1 MPMSEKPPMRTPCS
15 ACPLRERPAF
25 KPLEDDEL
33 AYMDEFKSGELHI
46 DRSTTIVSEGTRSPH
61 LFTILEGAAVR
72 YKTTEDGRRQVIGF
86 GLPGDFIG
94 LQSAVMEEMQ
104 HTVEAATRMR
114 LCVFGRA
121 DFFRLFGEMPARGF
135 DVAWLAARE
144 EYFLGDHLLT
154 VGRRSA
160 IERVAFGIYTLHR
173 RARAVGMA
181 TARRMDMPFT
191 QQDLADALG
200 LSLVHTNK
208 TLKRLRERGIL
219 AWTSGVLEI
228 NDVEKLEEMA
238 GAGEGPDPVR
248 PLM

>member
-1 MPMSEKPPMRTPCS
+1 MQMSEVAPMRIACR
-15 ACPLRERPAF
+15 ACPLRDRKVF
-25 KPLEDDEL
+25 KPMDADEL
-33 AYMDEFKSGELHI
+33 AFMELFKSGELHI
-46 DRSTTIVSEGTRSPH
+46 DRAATIVSEGARSPH

-86 GLPGDFIG
+86 GLPGDFVG
-94 LQSAVMEEMQ
+94 LQSAMMGEMQ

-121 DFFRLFGEMPARGF
+121 DFFRLFEAQPERAF

-160 IERVAFGIYTLHR
+160 IERVAFGLHTLHK
-173 RARAVGMA
+173 RALSVGMA
-181 TARRMDMPFT
+181 TPDAMAMPFT

-208 TLKRLRERGIL
+208 TLRRLRERGVV
-219 AWTSGVLEI
+219 AWAMGVLEI
-228 NDVEKLEEMA
+228 RDAESLAALAGVEETR
-238 GAGEGPDPVR
+238 DPVR

>member
-1 MPMSEKPPMRTPCS
+1 MPMSEKAPMRTPCRK
-15 ACPLRERPAF
+15 CPLRAREAF
-25 KPLEDDEL
+25 KPLDDDEL
-33 AYMDEFKSGELHI
+33 AFMESFKSGELHI
-46 DRSTTIVSEGTRSPH
+46 DRGTTIVSEGTRTPH
-61 LFTILEGAAVR
+61 LFTILDGAAVR

-94 LQSAVMEEMQ
+94 LQSAVMDEMQ

-114 LCVFGRA
+114 LCVFGRG
-121 DFFRLFGEMPARGF
+121 DFFRLFEAKPERGF

-160 IERVAFGIYTLHR
+160 IERVAFGLHTLHK
-173 RARAVGMA
+173 RALSVGMA
-181 TARRMDMPFT
+181 TRDSMAIPFT

-208 TLKRLRERGIL
+208 TLKRLRERGVVSW
-219 AWTSGVLEI
+219 AAGVLEI
-228 NDVEKLEEMA
+228 KDAESLAALA
-238 GAGEGPDPVR
+238 GAEEARDPVR